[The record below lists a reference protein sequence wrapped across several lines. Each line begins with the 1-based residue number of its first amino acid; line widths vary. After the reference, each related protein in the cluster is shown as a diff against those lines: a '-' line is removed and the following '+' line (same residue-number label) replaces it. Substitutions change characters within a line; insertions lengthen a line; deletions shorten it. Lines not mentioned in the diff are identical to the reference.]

1 MSRPS
6 GKEGNLRE
14 VRRHALWAA
23 CMAVCVFCK
32 EGIPYDEDRGQHEN
46 MYHCKA
52 KTIRYLF
59 TAGHP
64 LELK

>member
-1 MSRPS
+1 
-6 GKEGNLRE
+6 
-14 VRRHALWAA
+14 
-23 CMAVCVFCK
+23 MAVCVFCK